1 MVPTEVA
8 PAGPIR
14 RATAPFDTV
23 EDGTPVRKLEFV
35 EVGAGPVKTPRR
47 TPASAA
53 TAEAEA
59 FTPAPVSPGEP
70 RWSLWG
76 DAEV

>member
-1 MVPTEVA
+1 VPPSYNA
-8 PAGPIR
+8 
-14 RATAPFDTV
+14 V

-35 EVGAGPVKTPRR
+35 EVGAGPVRSPRR
-47 TPASAA
+47 TPATA
-53 TAEAEA
+53 TDAHAEA
-59 FTPAPVSPGEP
+59 FTPTETPAPVDPGEP